1 MERKKFIKSLSLL
14 AFAAPVAW
22 ACTDKQVGDPLIGP
36 PNQGGNNG
44 QGSGSVQDVIP
55 NTNCVAT
62 PSETEGPFPT
72 KTPSS
77 YVRSDIRKGDNLG
90 VNMDAKI
97 KIVNSNN
104 NCKALE
110 GVLVDIWHCDVDGNY
125 SQYGA
130 TQMQSTNYQS
140 VNWYRGRQVT
150 DSNGDVTFKTIF
162 PGWYM
167 GRATH
172 IHVHVYDATG
182 KSLLVTQIAF
192 QDSLCVEVN
201 QKGSSYGYKKG
212 ISGYTYNNRD
222 NVFSDGVD
230 KEMSVVTGSL
240 EKGFVMNST
249 IRVKA

>member
-1 MERKKFIKSLSLL
+1 MERKDFIKSLSAL
-14 AFAAPVAW
+14 AFSAPLAW
-22 ACTDKQVGDPLIGP
+22 ACKGSLDEGEMSG
-36 PNQGGNNG
+36 QGGG
-44 QGSGSVQDVIP
+44 QGSGSSQSVTP
-55 NTNCVAT
+55 NANCVVT
-62 PSETEGPFPT
+62 PTETEGPFPT
-72 KTPSS
+72 KVPTS
-77 YVRSDIRKGDNLG
+77 YVRSDIKKGDNIG

-97 KIVNSNN
+97 KIVDVNN
-104 NCKALE
+104 NCAALA
-110 GVLVDIWHCDVDGNY
+110 GVLVDIWHCDVEGNY

-150 DSNGDVTFKTIF
+150 DTNGLVTFKTIF

-192 QDSLCVEVN
+192 QDSLCIEIN
-201 QKGSSYGYKKG
+201 TKGSAYGYKKG
-212 ISGYTYNNRD
+212 TSGYTYNNAD

-230 KEMSVVTGSL
+230 KEMSTVTGSL
-240 EKGFVMNST
+240 DAGYEMNST